1 MYILWYDYNS
11 TIQNCKENPNFNGLC
26 TISLAAVS
34 HPDLEDGETDPVL
47 VKYKPE
53 KLVSFPG
60 FNDPMPHRTRE
71 VCKLFFFCYAT

>member
-1 MYILWYDYNS
+1 M
-11 TIQNCKENPNFNGLC
+11 
-26 TISLAAVS
+26 AAVS

-71 VCKLFFFCYAT
+71 VCKLFFFFAMLHRFSNSVYIKVIYMNMMA

>member
-1 MYILWYDYNS
+1 MV
-11 TIQNCKENPNFNGLC
+11 
-26 TISLAAVS
+26 AVL

-71 VCKLFFFCYAT
+71 VCNLVYYIHYTQVLSFHQIDLYENYDTSKFSNNDYYSLL